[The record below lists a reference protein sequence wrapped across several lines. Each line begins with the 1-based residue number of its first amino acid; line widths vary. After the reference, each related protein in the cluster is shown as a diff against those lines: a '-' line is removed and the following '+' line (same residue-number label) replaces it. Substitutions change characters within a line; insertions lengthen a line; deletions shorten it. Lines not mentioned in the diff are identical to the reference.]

1 MKSKIPQRTVMVVT
15 SPDADCMV
23 VRTLTDE
30 RSALQIPLTAKV
42 VNDSEN
48 GAAFFFAT
56 VCASVIELC
65 RILLFSTSVFQLLV
79 VIFAWKWCG
88 ADPTRWAR

>member
-1 MKSKIPQRTVMVVT
+1 MVET
-15 SPDADCMV
+15 SPGAGCMV

-30 RSALQIPLTAKV
+30 LSALQSPLTAKV

-56 VCASVIELC
+56 VCA
-65 RILLFSTSVFQLLV
+65 
-79 VIFAWKWCG
+79 
-88 ADPTRWAR
+88 